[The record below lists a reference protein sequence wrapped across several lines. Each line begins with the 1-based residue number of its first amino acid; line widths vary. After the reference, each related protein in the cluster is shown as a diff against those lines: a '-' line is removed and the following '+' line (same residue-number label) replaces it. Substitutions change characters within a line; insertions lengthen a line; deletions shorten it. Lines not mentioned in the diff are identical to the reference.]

1 MVNEVIVT
9 ALKNAVERG
18 EPLESASNVMINS
31 GYSQEEV
38 REASKFVGFVPVQKL
53 NFQEQ
58 FVMPEQKS
66 FFPKAF
72 KKNQE
77 SINSTPLIKPK
88 VQQLPQRIQTA
99 MQIKNEISSE
109 PAQYL
114 PKPYSQQIYS
124 KQIPSPLSE
133 QSYRTTPKKQNFA
146 KEIILLIILLILI
159 GALISTIIFKDA
171 ILGFFS

>member
-1 MVNEVIVT
+1 MVNEGVIT
-9 ALKNAVERG
+9 GLKNAVERG
-18 EPLESASNVMINS
+18 ESLESASDIMINS

-38 REASKFVGFVPVQKL
+38 REASRFVGFVPVQKL

-77 SINSTPLIKPK
+77 NINPTPLIKPA
-88 VQQLPQRIQTA
+88 VQQLPQRIQTP
-99 MQIKNEISSE
+99 MQIKNEISSQ
-109 PAQYL
+109 PSQYL
-114 PKPYSQQIYS
+114 PKPYPQQIYS
-124 KQIPSPLSE
+124 QQISSPLSG
-133 QSYRTTPKKQNFA
+133 QSYRTTPKKQNYA

-159 GALISTIIFKDA
+159 GALISTFIFKDV